1 MNQSMQEDENFII
14 NLPLNFFWEK
24 DEGFCIHIHGSPN
37 EEHVKAILED
47 AINLFITPPNP
58 EGLTPELQ
66 VPKFNVQ
73 HQMTPDFR
81 MRLIEMCEKMV
92 KKSPQIN
99 QAISKFKSV
108 KDGEYFFVYPKL
120 PDDSLQ
126 YEIQLRMYLEGRNSG
141 LSEEGANQYLKDR
154 YQAIKACFN
163 TEFEYY
169 DIQAFGKTSRK
180 TTIGTKPT
188 EGEGACRF
196 CKLTVE
202 DGAKF
207 KKVAHT
213 ISEALGNKQIIT
225 KDECDVCNG
234 HFGDEVEPHLIE
246 YLNLHR
252 VYFRIKGKNGIPKIM
267 YKNGYIEVKK
277 DAQDNNKPGDLVFAS
292 QDITET
298 ENGLI
303 IKFEPYIATNKQKV
317 FKSLCKYVLSV
328 LDVEDLKD
336 FEKTIQWIR
345 GEVQIGES
353 DPRLSIARHFM
364 HDYCQHPHFSIFK
377 RKEGADSSLP
387 HVVAELKIGTMNMIF
402 IVPFSAKDE
411 THFDIKRD
419 FEKLN
424 GIFPRYEMVK
434 SQFEFEDLSCSEDLI
449 YPVVVNM
456 SKQGGAPKIEKL

>member
-1 MNQSMQEDENFII
+1 MSESEQVFIDY
-14 NLPLNFFWEK
+14 PLNFFWEK
-24 DEGFCIHIHGSPN
+24 DESFCIRIQGSPK
-37 EEHVKAILED
+37 EKHVKAIFED
-47 AINLFITPPNP
+47 VVSLFYTLPDQ
-58 EGLTPELQ
+58 EGLAPELQ
-66 VPKFNVQ
+66 VPTFNVR
-73 HQMTPDFR
+73 HQMTPDLR
-81 MRLIEMCEKMV
+81 KNLIEMCEKMV

-120 PDDSLQ
+120 PDDSPQ
-126 YEIQLRMYLEGRNSG
+126 YKMQLRMYLEGRNSG
-141 LSEEGANQYLKDR
+141 LSHEDANKYLKDR
-154 YQAIKACFN
+154 YQPIKSLFG

-169 DIQAFGKTSRK
+169 DIQSFADSSRK
-180 TTIGTKPT
+180 MNIGTKPT

-292 QDITET
+292 QDVTET
-298 ENGLI
+298 ANGMI

-336 FEKTIQWIR
+336 FEKTIQWVR
-345 GEVQIGES
+345 GEVQIGEN

-364 HDYCQHPHFSIFK
+364 HVYSQHPHFTVFK
-377 RKEGADSSLP
+377 RKDDADRSLP